1 MKLYT
6 VTKQV
11 RAKPMN
17 WQDYNALR
25 GWDVPA
31 DENPADEGYLVE
43 NVDGGKPN
51 HPDFQ
56 GYISWSP
63 KNVFERAYK
72 IGPLTSGQMIEAQA
86 SKAPRTTPEDIEAN
100 IVREHYFTAR
110 QGVDG
115 KDIDR
120 LRAENPDMLLVMSR
134 NLRDNA
140 FEATQALAT
149 FISEDGGEFD
159 RMTPLMKNSFNAEL
173 GALTALLHVYEVRCG
188 VLSAP
193 ETTEE

>member
-6 VTKQV
+6 GTKQV
-11 RAKPMN
+11 HAKPMN
-17 WQDYNALR
+17 RQDYNTLR

-43 NVDGGKPN
+43 YVDGGKSN

-63 KNVFERAYK
+63 KDVFERAYK
-72 IGPLTSGQMIEAQA
+72 ENSDGIESQDRPSERRA
-86 SKAPRTTPEDIEAN
+86 EDLA
-100 IVREHYFTAR
+100 A
-110 QGVDG
+110 DG
-115 KDIDR
+115 
-120 LRAENPDMLLVMSR
+120 LRAAHQAGRGCGMNPDTLLVTSR
-134 NLRDNA
+134 NLHDNA